1 MNFSR
6 EKTSHNVKGH
16 KCRKYPKTFRMS
28 RDLHAQGLKIQG
40 RGFLRFFKKFIMGG
54 GHGFK
59 QNSEVGTHFF
69 SFVFYGIFMNN
80 FS

>member
-1 MNFSR
+1 
-6 EKTSHNVKGH
+6 
-16 KCRKYPKTFRMS
+16 MS